1 MARFVRLKDVK
12 LHDYFVIP
20 TAEEKRFCV
29 AGDEFDLDVSETR
42 VRVRGHYDRSSKKYS
57 YCHFNAI
64 CRESFKSG
72 NTLVIV
78 DFIF

>member
-1 MARFVRLKDVK
+1 MARFARLKDVK
-12 LHDYFVIP
+12 RGDFFVLP
-20 TAEEKRFCV
+20 TREEV
-29 AGDEFDLDVSETR
+29 VNLPIGNFDFDVVETR

-57 YCHFNAI
+57 YHHFCDV
-64 CRESFKSG
+64 CRESFKGG